1 MSDTTGLLDKI
12 MNLYT
17 KYGFK
22 KILKGTAA
30 AIFIGYMV
38 FFALNPSYI
47 YNKWKQAEEEKHQV
61 EISKR
66 FETTN
71 KINDEIERIQHK
83 LGADR
88 VFIIEFHNSV
98 KSLNGYPF
106 TFGSM
111 NFEYCEEGVTYVGDE
126 YTNFNLSKYKF
137 IGYLYNHS
145 TFFGNVEEVKG
156 IDNRL
161 YLKFLSNDVV
171 DIALITIEGVN
182 SPNGI
187 LGITYTSKDD
197 NRDWNKIKSCL
208 RQEAVRI
215 GVLFNK

>member
-1 MSDTTGLLDKI
+1 MNETTGLIDKI

-47 YNKWKQAEEEKHQV
+47 YNKWKQAEEEKHKV

-106 TFGSM
+106 ALGSI
-111 NFEYCEEGVTYVGDE
+111 NFEYCDEGITYVSDE
-126 YTNFNLSKYKF
+126 YTNFNLSKYKL
-137 IGYLYNHS
+137 IGYLYNNS
-145 TFFGNVEEVKG
+145 TFFGNVEEIKG

-187 LGITYTSKDD
+187 LGVSYTTEDP
-197 NRDWNKIKSCL
+197 NRDWNKIKSVL